1 MFAANQ
7 QSQTPQLRGDRL
19 DRLEVEHDQELWER
33 PTTSS
38 ARSYEDDP
46 GPSDPDG
53 NRQGHTKTST
63 NNLDQFMETSN
74 RFLRLISQWV
84 WY

>member
-1 MFAANQ
+1 MFAKNQ

-19 DRLEVEHDQELWER
+19 EVEHDQDLWER

-46 GPSDPDG
+46 CPSDPDG

-63 NNLDQFMETSN
+63 NNLYQFRETGN